1 MARRI
6 RVTSISA
13 PHLAYDGSEDYK
25 QIANNAADY
34 IEGHIRRVLC
44 RDNDLIVLPEVY
56 DRPGGIP
63 RERARIYYAERGNIV
78 LDRVKSIAKENK
90 VNIVFSALMDGGDG
104 HMRNRQVFINRNG
117 EEDGVYDK
125 NHLVWEE
132 HTESNVSFGKSASL
146 INMDFG
152 KVGGVICY
160 DLNFDELREQYV
172 KLKPE
177 LLCFSSMYHGGYV
190 ARNWAYTCRS
200 YFVGSVQQRQ
210 GYIINPL
217 GEVIAES
224 NNYTDYL
231 TAELNLD
238 YVIAHID
245 YNWAKFQAMQEKY
258 GALVKVEVPKGLG
271 CVMITSESDDVSAKD
286 MAKEFDIELLDDL
299 FARGRRQRAEFFENK

>member
-1 MARRI
+1 MSRKI

-13 PHLAYDGSEDYK
+13 PHLVYNGSEDYRA
-25 QIANNAADY
+25 IANTAADY
-34 IEGHIRRVLC
+34 IEGHIRKVLC
-44 RDNDLIVLPEVY
+44 RNNDLIVLPEVY
-56 DRPGGIP
+56 DRPGGIS
-63 RERARIYYAERGNIV
+63 RDKAKIYYAERGNIV

-90 VNIVFSALMDGGDG
+90 VNIVFSAIMDGGDG
-104 HMRNRQVFINRNG
+104 YMRNRQVFINRDG
-117 EEDGVYDK
+117 EEDGIYDK

-132 HTESNVSFGKSASL
+132 HTESNAAFGKSASL
-146 INMDFG
+146 VNMDFG

-177 LLCFSSMYHGGYV
+177 VLCFSSMYHGGYV

-200 YFVGSVQQRQ
+200 YFIGCVSQRQ

-258 GALVKVEVPKGLG
+258 GHLVKVEVPKGLG
-271 CVMITSESDDVSAKD
+271 CVMITSESEEVSAKD

-299 FARGRRQRAEFFENK
+299 FARGRRQRAEFFGNK